1 MYENRLLKYKMSEKQ
16 QVLLSKDAFN
26 NSSAY
31 LALETGF

>member
-16 QVLLSKDAFN
+16 QVLLSKYAFN

-31 LALETGF
+31 LAFETGF